1 MAIKNKPII
10 AISMGDPSGIG
21 PEIICKSLSEIIFE
35 YDFHPLILGNFDAL
49 EHIDNIIKSHLKFLK
64 IDSLSRISE
73 LNSDIIPVM
82 DDSNLDFSKI
92 SPGVISATAGDASM
106 KWVLHSGRL
115 ADNKEVNAVVS
126 CPINKESCGMAGS
139 GAIGHMELF
148 QEQTNSKNVATMLM
162 TPGLR
167 VVHLSTHKSLK
178 EACNYVTFKNVYT
191 KIELI
196 HTDFKKL
203 GFIKPK
209 IGVSALNPHGSD
221 GGLFGTEEKEHI
233 LPAVSKA
240 QSEGIDV
247 TGPIPADTI
256 FNQAI
261 NGEYD
266 VVLAQYHDQGHIPIK
281 VHNWEHSVSLNL
293 GLPFI
298 RASVDHGTAF
308 DIAYKGIAD
317 HTSFK
322 ESIKLA
328 IYVAENKSLPKFQ
341 YNTKDQ

>member
-1 MAIKNKPII
+1 MSVKNKPTI
-10 AISMGDPSGIG
+10 AISMGDPCGIG

-35 YDFHPLILGNFDAL
+35 YDFQPLILGNFDAL
-49 EHIDNIIKSHLKFLK
+49 EHVGKLIKSHLKFLK

-73 LNSDIIPVM
+73 LNSEIIPVM

-92 SPGVISATAGDASM
+92 SPGVISAMAGEASM

-115 ADNKEVNAVVS
+115 ADDEKVDAVVS
-126 CPINKESCGMAGS
+126 CPINKESCGLAGS
-139 GAIGHMELF
+139 KSIGHMELF
-148 QEQTNSKNVATMLM
+148 QQQTGSGNVATMLM

-167 VVHLSTHKSLK
+167 VVHLSTHKPLK
-178 EACNYVTFKNVYT
+178 EACDYVTFKNVYS

-196 HTDFKKL
+196 HTDFKKW
-203 GFIKPK
+203 GFLKPK

-233 LPAVSKA
+233 LPAVTKA

-247 TGPIPADTI
+247 KGPIPADTI

-341 YNTKDQ
+341 YNTKAQ

>member
-1 MAIKNKPII
+1 MSVKNKPII
-10 AISMGDPSGIG
+10 AISMGDPCGIG
-21 PEIICKSLSEIIFE
+21 AEIICKSLSEIIFE
-35 YDFHPLILGNFDAL
+35 YDFQPLILGNFDAL
-49 EHIDNIIKSHLKFLK
+49 EHIDKLIKTHLKFLK
-64 IDSLSRISE
+64 IDSLSKISE
-73 LNSDIIPVM
+73 LNLEIIPVM

-92 SPGVISATAGDASM
+92 SPGVISAIAGDASM

-115 ADNKEVNAVVS
+115 AHSKQVAAVVS
-126 CPINKESCGMAGS
+126 CPINKESCGLTGS
-139 GAIGHMELF
+139 KAIGHMELF
-148 QEQTNSKNVATMLM
+148 QEQTESKNVATMLM

-178 EACNYVTFKNVYT
+178 KACDYVTFKNVYS

-196 HTDFKKL
+196 HTDFKKY
-203 GFIKPK
+203 GFKKPK

-247 TGPIPADTI
+247 KGPIPADTI

-308 DIAYKGIAD
+308 DIADKGIAD

-328 IYVAENKSLPKFQ
+328 IHVAANKSLPKFQ